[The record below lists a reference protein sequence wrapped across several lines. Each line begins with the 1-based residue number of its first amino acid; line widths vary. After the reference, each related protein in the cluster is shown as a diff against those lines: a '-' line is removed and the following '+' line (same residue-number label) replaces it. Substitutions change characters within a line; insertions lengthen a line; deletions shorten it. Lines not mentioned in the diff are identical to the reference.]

1 MSIDDIMG
9 LFGTT
14 TVQSPTTDLLTL
26 NLPTL
31 DLPTLDLPVS
41 APPAENSHNS
51 DDGFGDFEDF
61 QSEIQPEL

>member
-1 MSIDDIMG
+1 MG

-31 DLPTLDLPVS
+31 DLPVS
-41 APPAENSHNS
+41 APPAENSQNS

-61 QSEIQPEL
+61 QSEIQQ